1 MPNYENY
8 YDVLSENA
16 APRNV
21 FATSAAVVLILA
33 LALLAVSVL

>member
-8 YDVLSENA
+8 LDVLSENA

-21 FATSAAVVLILA
+21 LGTSVAVVLILA
-33 LALLAVSVL
+33 AALLAVSVL

>member
-8 YDVLSENA
+8 YDVLSENT

-21 FATSAAVVLILA
+21 FGSSIAIVLMLAAT
-33 LALLAVSVL
+33 LLAISVF